1 VIDLLIRFLV
11 GGAVVSLF
19 AVMGDI
25 LRPKSFAGLFAAAPS
40 IALATVS
47 LTIHKEGRIYAAMEG
62 RSMVI
67 GAAAFL
73 VYAGLA
79 SLILRRG
86 RMSALATT
94 IVLMPVW
101 FAVSIGVW
109 VVLRGLV

>member
-1 VIDLLIRFLV
+1 MIDLLIRFLV

-67 GAAAFL
+67 GAVAFL

-79 SLILRRG
+79 SLLLRKG

-94 IVLMPVW
+94 VVLMPVW

-109 VVLRGLV
+109 VVVKGLV